1 MTWRRLTPPRRVTAF
16 VAEAWHETT
25 ADEYED
31 ETREVRVHWPPHGPV
46 RHVVLD
52 ASRHRPLE
60 PAAFPGPGG

>member
-25 ADEYED
+25 AA
-31 ETREVRVHWPPHGPV
+31 
-46 RHVVLD
+46 D
-52 ASRHRPLE
+52 ASRYRPLE